1 MFINSSQAYV
11 LENLDK
17 KSCLWETLLGGT
29 KYHVLSA
36 NPIWLLPLKARR
48 TKGVCWLC
56 TWRRLHN
63 LLLCLLHHT
72 CSPLVMDDS
81 VSFFLKCHNK
91 CWSYI
96 NTTIRPSGFKS
107 QLVLKQA
114 QWPFADVFN
123 LKITDF
129 CSCCID
135 TSLYRWYLQGKLPHT
150 SYLEKNAQTAQT
162 RLCYFFRLAGLFFA
176 SGHTSTVFFAFYRA
190 NWQIRWLNN
199 PVSLRGGQTCF

>member
-1 MFINSSQAYV
+1 MFWKIWI
-11 LENLDK
+11 
-17 KSCLWETLLGGT
+17 KSWNCQRPYWVGQNIMLFLQILFDCSP
-29 KYHVLSA
+29 KQ
-36 NPIWLLPLKARR
+36 
-48 TKGVCWLC
+48 GVCWLC

-91 CWSYI
+91 YWSYI
-96 NTTIRPSGFKS
+96 NTTIRPSSFKS
-107 QLVLKQA
+107 EIVLKQA

-135 TSLYRWYLQGKLPHT
+135 TSLYRRYLQGKLPP
-150 SYLEKNAQTAQT
+150 YVQGVKNIYIKNI
-162 RLCYFFRLAGLFFA
+162 C
-176 SGHTSTVFFAFYRA
+176 
-190 NWQIRWLNN
+190 
-199 PVSLRGGQTCF
+199 